1 MRKFHF
7 WLSTL
12 VIMSVTGCGSLMD
25 LAKDL
30 KFLDDESTPYSLS
43 VTGSSGRGI
52 VLVEHLNNADST
64 LINGYDV
71 MIGGQNISIL
81 TAQSTQALLVFE
93 DSNND
98 LMFQPNEKFSMVEL
112 RLFSSDEVINVE
124 IGLKKTNVPEQ
135 LVNKPL
141 KKLLNIKIV
150 LSETGKVVSLSDKRF
165 SKESAKMGMWQPIR
179 FFMARNTGLYFL
191 TPYDANKIPVVF
203 VHGMDSTA
211 LDFKPLIDKLD
222 NSKYQAWVLNY
233 PSAVSLPLISKGL
246 ANMIHKEMVENKVK
260 NIHIVA
266 HSMGGLVVED
276 YLNQCAEGNNCQNI
290 LSFTSISSPFS
301 GVASAKSGVE
311 YSPVVMPAWR
321 DLNPESEF
329 IRTLFNERSNK
340 PPHLLLFGYDGK
352 GAINVESN
360 DGVIDLSSQLRQEA
374 QQQATKVMGFNE
386 GHVSILSS
394 DTIYQEIEAFWQSY
408 EH

>member
-1 MRKFHF
+1 MRKCHL
-7 WLSTL
+7 WLSIL
-12 VIMSVTGCGSLMD
+12 VIMSVTGCGSFMD

-43 VTGSSGRGI
+43 VTGSSDSGM
-52 VLVEHLNNADST
+52 VLVEHLDSMNAT
-64 LINGYDV
+64 MINDYDV
-71 MIGGQNISIL
+71 LIDGQNITTL
-81 TAQSTQALLVFE
+81 TARNTQVLLVFE

-98 LMFQPNEKFSMVEL
+98 LMFQDNEKFSWVDL
-112 RLFSSDEVINVE
+112 SLFKSNEVIDVE
-124 IGLKKTNVPEQ
+124 IQQQRNYIPKQLIDTPLKNLLNLQ
-135 LVNKPL
+135 LVL
-141 KKLLNIKIV
+141 A
-150 LSETGKVVSLSDKRF
+150 ETGKVVSLSDKRF

-179 FFMARNTGLYFL
+179 FFMERNTGLYFL
-191 TPYDANKIPVVF
+191 TPYDANKIPVIF

-246 ANMIHKEMVENKVK
+246 ANMVHKEMVENKVE

-290 LSFTSISSPFS
+290 LSFTSISSPFT

-329 IRTLFNERSNK
+329 IRTLFIENSNK

-374 QQQATKVMGFNE
+374 QQQAAKVLGFNE
-386 GHVSILSS
+386 GHVSILGN
-394 DTIYQEIEAFWQSY
+394 DIIYQEIEAFWQSY

>member
-1 MRKFHF
+1 
-7 WLSTL
+7 
-12 VIMSVTGCGSLMD
+12 MD

-141 KKLLNIKIV
+141 KKI
-150 LSETGKVVSLSDKRF
+150 T
-165 SKESAKMGMWQPIR
+165 Q
-179 FFMARNTGLYFL
+179 Y
-191 TPYDANKIPVVF
+191 
-203 VHGMDSTA
+203 
-211 LDFKPLIDKLD
+211 
-222 NSKYQAWVLNY
+222 
-233 PSAVSLPLISKGL
+233 
-246 ANMIHKEMVENKVK
+246 
-260 NIHIVA
+260 
-266 HSMGGLVVED
+266 
-276 YLNQCAEGNNCQNI
+276 
-290 LSFTSISSPFS
+290 
-301 GVASAKSGVE
+301 
-311 YSPVVMPAWR
+311 
-321 DLNPESEF
+321 
-329 IRTLFNERSNK
+329 
-340 PPHLLLFGYDGK
+340 
-352 GAINVESN
+352 
-360 DGVIDLSSQLRQEA
+360 
-374 QQQATKVMGFNE
+374 
-386 GHVSILSS
+386 
-394 DTIYQEIEAFWQSY
+394 
-408 EH
+408 